1 MRVIWGYGY
10 HVSELAERLGYDTEA
25 RLLIITCPNLGASNA
40 DNLGVYDSL
49 RKGSATSA
57 GVMVPCPWSR
67 HAAAEYHGEDVGVNL
82 TLNAEFSVYRWG
94 PITHAPSLVD
104 GSGGFPQTVDDL
116 WEHADLD
123 ETRKECR
130 AQLERAILWGFDVS
144 HLGSH
149 LSTLHMRPEFFD
161 VELDLAV
168 DYQLP
173 LRLPNAS
180 EEARIGFPL
189 RSIAIDE
196 GIVVVDHQLVTRDRP
211 TRSTIEQFV
220 ADLPAGVTEI
230 TVYPGIDTPEL
241 RALDPNW
248 AECVDAHAM
257 LTSSEFEAELRHRD
271 VHLVGYRA
279 LRVLQRQ
286 NTAS

>member
-1 MRVIWGYGY
+1 M
-10 HVSELAERLGYDTEA
+10 SELAERLGYASDS

-40 DNLGVYDSL
+40 DNLGVYSSL
-49 RKGSATSA
+49 RDGAATSA

-67 HAAAEYHGEDVGVNL
+67 HAASEYHGEDVGVNL

-161 VELDLAV
+161 VELDLAI
-168 DYQLP
+168 DYRLP
-173 LRLPNAS
+173 LRLPNAN

-189 RSIAIDE
+189 RSIAIEE
-196 GIVVVDHQLVTRDRP
+196 GIVVVDNQLVTRDRP

-220 ADLPAGVTEI
+220 ADLPTGVSEV
-230 TVYPGIDTPEL
+230 TVYPGADTPEL

-248 AECVDAHAM
+248 ADCVDAHDL
-257 LTSSEFEAELRHRD
+257 LTSGEFASEFKRHNVHLIGYRELRN
-271 VHLVGYRA
+271 
-279 LRVLQRQ
+279 LQRQ
-286 NTAS
+286 AA